1 MSEKVKDSWGTG
13 LPVSFAEMATAGIR
27 KAMISTMYWATWV
40 QVMPFMPPTTAK
52 KATMAMPMRTPQVIE
67 TPRKREN
74 TTPTPRIWP
83 VT

>member
-1 MSEKVKDSWGTG
+1 MSTV
-13 LPVSFAEMATAGIR
+13 
-27 KAMISTMYWATWV
+27 YWATWV

-52 KATMAMPMRTPQVIE
+52 KATMAIPITTPQKME
-67 TPRKREN
+67 TPRNREN